1 MIYIPMFYGTPT
13 NVINVIPC
21 HHLFTYHAYPIDLQF
36 FKYTE
41 LFPPQ
46 NTGLPKYSAWKSLL
60 GHLHMSIL
68 NKCHLFEE
76 AM

>member
-1 MIYIPMFYGTPT
+1 MFYGTPT
-13 NVINVIPC
+13 SVTNVIPC

-46 NTGLPKYSAWKSLL
+46 NIGLPTTLL
-60 GHLHMSIL
+60 GIL
-68 NKCHLFEE
+68 FLLTYTCQS
-76 AM
+76 